1 MFAGYRGIFHESIQF
16 FKRIMK
22 SEQPNHLFSQSI
34 IELSKLITEFS
45 LNRKTFK
52 KEQLDLENF

>member
-1 MFAGYRGIFHESIQF
+1 MFKSYRGIYHESIVF

-22 SEQPNHLFSQSI
+22 SEQPNYLFSQSSV
-34 IELSKLITEFS
+34 ELSKLITEFS
-45 LNRKTFK
+45 LNRKTLK

>member
-1 MFAGYRGIFHESIQF
+1 
-16 FKRIMK
+16 MK
-22 SEQPNHLFSQSI
+22 SEQPNNLFSQSI
-34 IELSKLITEFS
+34 VELSKLIKEFS

>member
-1 MFAGYRGIFHESIQF
+1 MFEGYRGIFHESIRF
-16 FKRIMK
+16 FQRIMK
-22 SEQPNHLFSQSI
+22 SEQPNYLFSQSSV
-34 IELSKLITEFS
+34 ELSKLIMEFS